1 MRRPARRRRVR
12 RRRILVAVLLAV
24 LMAWLGGFLWFASS
38 IPAPSDLPAGVQVDG
53 VVVLTGSAGR
63 IAAGL
68 EVLKAGRAKRMLVS
82 GVNPELSTR
91 ALRSAIPVEEALFR
105 CCIDLGRAA
114 RNTAGNAEEAI
125 RWAREHRH
133 RSLAIVTADWHMRR
147 SLLEF
152 SRFANVPRLHPLPV
166 RSRAGIGRLFLEYN
180 KYLVA
185 WARRRIEGRASQ
197 TVGME

>member
-1 MRRPARRRRVR
+1 MRVGTRRRRAR
-12 RRRILVAVLLAV
+12 RYRILVSALLAPCA
-24 LMAWLGGFLWFASS
+24 LWLGGFLWFANS
-38 IPAPSDLPAGVQVDG
+38 IPATVDPTAGVHVDG

-68 EVLKAGRAKRMLVS
+68 DVLKAGHARRMLVS
-82 GVNPELSTR
+82 GVDPDLPLK
-91 ALRSAIPVEEALFR
+91 ALRPAIPADEALFR

-125 RWAREHRH
+125 RWARAHH
-133 RSLAIVTADWHMRR
+133 HKSLAIVTADWHMRR

-152 SRFANVPRLHPLPV
+152 SRFANAPTLHPLPV
-166 RSRAGIGRLFLEYN
+166 RSRAGIGRLFVEYN

-185 WARRRIEGRASQ
+185 WLRRQVRGRAVQ
-197 TVGME
+197 TVATE